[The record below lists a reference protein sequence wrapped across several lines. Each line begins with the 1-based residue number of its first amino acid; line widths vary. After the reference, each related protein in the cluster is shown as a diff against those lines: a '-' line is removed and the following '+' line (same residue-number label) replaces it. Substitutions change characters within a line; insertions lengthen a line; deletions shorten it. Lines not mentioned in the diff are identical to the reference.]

1 MIGAKARAG
10 PVGNPGVKRNTNDLD
25 TGLAVGGFNI
35 AKSGQQG
42 IGGFTTITWNQCGL
56 DRANVPAF
64 FNAWNL

>member
-35 AKSGQQG
+35 AKSGQQ
-42 IGGFTTITWNQCGL
+42 
-56 DRANVPAF
+56 A
-64 FNAWNL
+64 